1 MPDGARRRGPGP
13 ARPPAGGTQGPLRYR
28 RALEGLLGVP
38 ATEGNR
44 VDVLRNGDLI
54 FPAMFEAV
62 AAATATVDFLTF
74 VYWQGSIGA
83 EMAALLAER
92 AAAGVRVRVI
102 LDALGALSM
111 DRSLVERMVASGAQV
126 EWFRPV
132 NKARFWEANHRSH
145 RKVLICDEDVAFTG
159 GIGIAD
165 EWRGD
170 ARHRGEWR
178 DTHFRVRGPAVDGLR
193 AAFVQNWAET
203 GRPLFDDAVDRFPVQ
218 PPAGSSAVQ
227 VVRGAAQTGWSD
239 VATLVRSLLAL
250 ARERVRITTA
260 YFVPD
265 EATCRVLAETA
276 RRGVEVE
283 VLLPGPHVDKRF
295 VQLAGESQYAGLLDA
310 GVRLWSYQVSMLHAK
325 VMTVDG
331 TVASVGSAN
340 FTSRSLLLDDEVNL
354 VVLDPEVVSVLDAD
368 FDADVARA
376 EAVDP
381 AEWPERGLAQRAK
394 EAVAGL
400 GGRHM

>member
-1 MPDGARRRGPGP
+1 MPAEPVVP
-13 ARPPAGGTQGPLRYR
+13 YR

-38 ATEGNR
+38 ATEGNQ
-44 VDVLRNGDLI
+44 VDVLRNGERI
-54 FPAMFEAV
+54 FPAMFDAIS
-62 AAATATVDFLTF
+62 AATSTIDFLTF
-74 VYWQGSIGA
+74 VYWHGSVGA

-92 AAAGVRVRVI
+92 AAGGVRVRVI
-102 LDALGALSM
+102 LDAIGAFSM
-111 DRSLVERMVASGAQV
+111 DRGLVDRMVAAGAQV

-170 ARHRGEWR
+170 ARGPDEWR

-203 GRPLFDDAVDRFPVQ
+203 GRPLFDPGVDRFPVQ
-218 PPAGSSAVQ
+218 AAAGPSPVQ

-250 ARERVRITTA
+250 ARQRVRITTA

-265 EATCRVLAETA
+265 DATCRVLAETA
-276 RRGVEVE
+276 RRGVEVD

-295 VQLAGESQYAGLLDA
+295 VQLASQSQYAGLLDA

-331 TVASVGSAN
+331 QVASVGSAN
-340 FTSRSLLLDDEVNL
+340 LTSRSLLLDDEVN
-354 VVLDPEVVSVLDAD
+354 VVVFDSDVVATLDAD
-368 FDADVARA
+368 FDNDVANA
-376 EAVDP
+376 EAVD
-381 AEWPERGLAQRAK
+381 AAGWPERGLAQRAL

>member
-1 MPDGARRRGPGP
+1 M
-13 ARPPAGGTQGPLRYR
+13 GGLAGPLRYR

-44 VDVLRNGDLI
+44 VDVLRNGDRI
-54 FPAMFEAV
+54 FPAIFEAV
-62 AAATATVDFLTF
+62 EAATATVDFLTF
-74 VYWQGSIGA
+74 VYWQGSVGE
-83 EMAALLAER
+83 EMAGLLADR

-102 LDALGALSM
+102 LDALGAFSM
-111 DRSLVERMVASGAQV
+111 DRALVERMVAAGAQV

-132 NKARFWEANHRSH
+132 NKLRFWEANHRSH

-170 ARHRGEWR
+170 ARRPGEWR

-203 GRPLFDDAVDRFPVQ
+203 GRPLLDAAVDRFPLQ
-218 PPAGSSAVQ
+218 PAAGGSVVQ

-250 ARERVRITTA
+250 AQERVRITTA

-265 EATCRVLAETA
+265 EATCRVLADTA
-276 RRGVEVE
+276 RRGVDVE

-295 VQLAGESQYAGLLDA
+295 VQLASQSQYAGLLDA

-331 TVASVGSAN
+331 LVASVGSAN

-354 VVLDPEVVSVLDAD
+354 VVLDPAVVAALDDD
-368 FDADVARA
+368 FDADVARS

-381 AEWPERGLAQRAK
+381 GEWPDRGLAQRAK